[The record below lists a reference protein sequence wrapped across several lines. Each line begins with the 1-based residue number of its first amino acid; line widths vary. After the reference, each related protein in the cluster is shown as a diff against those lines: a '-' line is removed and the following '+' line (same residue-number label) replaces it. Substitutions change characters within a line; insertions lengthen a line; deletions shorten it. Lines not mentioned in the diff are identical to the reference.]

1 MNGNKESKQNTFRD
15 LLVWQ
20 KGMGLAIEACR
31 LAASFPQ
38 AERTGLRELI
48 CRTAVGVPSG
58 LADGYSRHGSGE
70 FLQAVSG
77 ASGALSALET
87 QIRIAVE
94 LQCCAATAAAPLYEM
109 IDSARRV
116 LYGLRRS
123 MQSRTETGR

>member
-1 MNGNKESKQNTFRD
+1 MNGSKETKPTTFRD

-20 KGMGLAIEACR
+20 KGMGLAIAACQ
-31 LAASFPQ
+31 LAADFPQ
-38 AERTGLRELI
+38 SERYGLGKLI
-48 CRTAVGVPSG
+48 CRTAIGVPAG
-58 LADGYSRHGSGE
+58 LADGHSRHSPNE

-77 ASGALSALET
+77 ASGSLSALET

-94 LQCCAATAAAPLYEM
+94 LQCCTATAAAPLYEM
-109 IDSARRV
+109 IDGGRRV